1 MDEKRESSRGRSSTW
16 RGSYATTRQPPSN
29 RRIYRHTMHVIDV
42 RLPPDWVAALDS
54 LCESTGET
62 RSDWLRWWIE
72 CGLRAEEVFPAPP
85 PTRRP
90 PRRVV
95 VEPSVEWCDE
105 TGRVTLHVDG
115 LDPLTWG
122 YVEVDGSVSQESVSK
137 SVSWIR
143 DRLRNGPVDALKSP
157 RWALFLDSK

>member
-1 MDEKRESSRGRSSTW
+1 MCIRDRYSR
-16 RGSYATTRQPPSN
+16 
-29 RRIYRHTMHVIDV
+29 I
-42 RLPPDWVAALDS
+42 PPDWLDALRS
-54 LCESTGET
+54 HCESTGGSL
-62 RSDWLRWWIE
+62 SDWIRWWIE
-72 CGLRAEEVFPAPP
+72 CGLRAEEIFPAPP

-105 TGRVTLHVDG
+105 TGRVTLLADG

-137 SVSWIR
+137 SASWIR
-143 DRLRNGPVDALKSP
+143 ERLEDGPIDSLKSP
-157 RWALFLDSK
+157 RWSLFLASK